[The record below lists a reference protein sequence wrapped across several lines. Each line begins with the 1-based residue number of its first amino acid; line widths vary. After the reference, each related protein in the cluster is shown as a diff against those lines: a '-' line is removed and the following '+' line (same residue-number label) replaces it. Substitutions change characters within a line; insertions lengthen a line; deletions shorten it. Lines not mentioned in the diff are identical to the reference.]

1 MDDGIVVCINTS
13 CTNATAMINR
23 ANTAVKDI
31 ASAMARVAGVTPP
44 SSPAP
49 KPGSSNVRL
58 DKPTRAYHDSTAL
71 ERTVGFLAASIFSLV
86 YVIAP
91 LWVLAAM
98 LSVPLAGPTAW
109 STIILVVPILISC
122 GMPDTSKGVS
132 GMVLCSWPMRQVPKY
147 FHYEEYHECTDAEL
161 AAAGKNYVFGAHP
174 HGVFS
179 FCGVCAFIS
188 SMNHP
193 DGFGPRLAAKVPTA
207 AASVLKVFP
216 ILKDVLGMFGVIAAD
231 SKTLA
236 KRLAKEGGSG
246 SFFLYIGGMAELFK
260 SSPKKETVFLSNRKG
275 FIKLAMRAGADV
287 VPVYLFG
294 NTTVLVALTAGP
306 LADLSRKLG
315 VSVTLFW
322 GRFLLP
328 MPKSVR
334 ITYARGRPLGLPHI
348 AEPTEADI
356 NEWHAKYCAAVVE
369 LFDRYKG
376 TNPDYKHKQLVIE

>member
-1 MDDGIVVCINTS
+1 MET
-13 CTNATAMINR
+13 
-23 ANTAVKDI
+23 
-31 ASAMARVAGVTPP
+31 
-44 SSPAP
+44 
-49 KPGSSNVRL
+49 
-58 DKPTRAYHDSTAL
+58 
-71 ERTVGFLAASIFSLV
+71 TVGFLAASIFSVV

-91 LWVLAAM
+91 MWVFAAL
-98 LSVPLAGPTAW
+98 LSLPFAGATSWPT
-109 STIILVVPILISC
+109 IVLGLPILISL
-122 GMPDTSKGVS
+122 GMPDTAKFMS
-132 GMVLCSWPMRQVPKY
+132 GAVFRSWPMRQVPKY
-147 FHYEEYHECTDAEL
+147 FEFEEYHECTDQEL
-161 AAAGKNYVFGAHP
+161 AASKKNYIFGAHP

-188 SMNHP
+188 SVNHP
-193 DGFGPRLAAKVPTA
+193 TGFGPTLAAKVPTA

-216 ILKDVLGMFGVIAAD
+216 ILKDVLGLFGVLAAD

-246 SFFLYIGGMAELFK
+246 SFFLYIGGMAELFR
-260 SSPKKETVFLSNRKG
+260 SSPKREAVFLQNRKG

-287 VPVYLFG
+287 IPVYLFG

-306 LADLSRKLG
+306 LAELSRKLG

-322 GRFLLP
+322 GRFGLP
-328 MPKSVR
+328 MPKRVR

-356 NEWHAKYCAAVVE
+356 NEWHTKYCEAVKV

-376 TNPDYKHKQLVIE
+376 TNPDYADKELVIE